1 MKVSKIPYVVVPKK
15 IKENKE
21 KSEEEWTQN
30 LYYYWL
36 YNLKSL
42 YEIKNHSELP
52 FFMTTDAYE
61 LKTLS
66 TALASWSELRHNTIL
81 YAKQSMVAEC
91 GGGDGDELKVWVP
104 EPPKGYVEPNVEF
117 YDRMLALMKFT
128 MQGLKERRMLGGK
141 VKYIG
146 NEFIDLL
153 EFLKTISVKELKIE
167 KLNLEEYAQIQKLGS
182 LLDNLTLRVLSD
194 DAYDWM
200 SVEGPDKNMPVIAD
214 VHTGNSS
221 VLEVG
226 VGNAHAIYVI
236 VEIEGKLKL
245 TRGAIFS
252 FYEFTMP
259 SNNRLTDKKWQEML
273 DNGKAPEQPNWIN
286 YKSSRFKE
294 RRIYP
299 LYKPDLFEVPDSS
312 TEPGWKLIYY
322 DTGC

>member
-1 MKVSKIPYVVVPKK
+1 M
-15 IKENKE
+15 
-21 KSEEEWTQN
+21 
-30 LYYYWL
+30 
-36 YNLKSL
+36 
-42 YEIKNHSELP
+42 
-52 FFMTTDAYE
+52 F
-61 LKTLS
+61 
-66 TALASWSELRHNTIL
+66 
-81 YAKQSMVAEC
+81 
-91 GGGDGDELKVWVP
+91 
-104 EPPKGYVEPNVEF
+104 EF